1 MPFSFLNTVM
11 SWFLK
16 KRIHQIE
23 LFMKYPIEVQNE
35 TLTSLINRAKNT
47 EFGKKHDFKSIKNYQ
62 TFSNRIPLSDY
73 ENFYNLI
80 NRSIKGEQNIFW
92 SEPIKWFAQS
102 SGTTNSVS
110 KFIPVSNETLE
121 KCHFQAGKDALCLYI
136 NNNENSN
143 LFSGKSL
150 RLGGSK
156 KLYENNNHFF
166 GDLSAIMI
174 DNLPI
179 WAEMISTPNNEIS
192 LMEKWDEKVEA
203 IIENT
208 INENVTSLAGVPSW
222 MLTLLNNVLEKTKK
236 TNISEIWG
244 NLEVYFHGGVNFNPY
259 RQEFK
264 KILSNDMQFYETYN
278 ASEGFFAI
286 QDLNNSNELL
296 LMLDY
301 GIYYEFIEMD
311 SYGLLNQKVINLS
324 EVKKNIN
331 YAIVISTNSGLWR
344 YKIGD
349 TIKFTSISPYRI
361 QISGRTKSFINAFGE
376 ELIIENAE
384 KALTK
389 TLLSH
394 KLNIVEYTVA
404 PFYMNKKKSGHH
416 QWLIEFKNPP
426 KNLLAFKKDLDFN
439 LQKTN
444 SDYKSKRFKN
454 ITMSEIEIIVAR
466 KNLFYDWL
474 KKNKK
479 LGGQNKV
486 PRLCNDRKLIE
497 KLLKLKGEKLSDYK
511 ISTSKLLSALETLAI
526 LFLVSPFIALSHFL
540 FDSPD

>member
-136 NNNENSN
+136 NNNKNSN

-278 ASEGFFAI
+278 ASEGFFP
-286 QDLNNSNELL
+286 
-296 LMLDY
+296 
-301 GIYYEFIEMD
+301 F
-311 SYGLLNQKVINLS
+311 
-324 EVKKNIN
+324 
-331 YAIVISTNSGLWR
+331 
-344 YKIGD
+344 KI
-349 TIKFTSISPYRI
+349 
-361 QISGRTKSFINAFGE
+361 
-376 ELIIENAE
+376 
-384 KALTK
+384 
-389 TLLSH
+389 
-394 KLNIVEYTVA
+394 
-404 PFYMNKKKSGHH
+404 
-416 QWLIEFKNPP
+416 
-426 KNLLAFKKDLDFN
+426 
-439 LQKTN
+439 
-444 SDYKSKRFKN
+444 
-454 ITMSEIEIIVAR
+454 
-466 KNLFYDWL
+466 
-474 KKNKK
+474 
-479 LGGQNKV
+479 
-486 PRLCNDRKLIE
+486 
-497 KLLKLKGEKLSDYK
+497 
-511 ISTSKLLSALETLAI
+511 
-526 LFLVSPFIALSHFL
+526 
-540 FDSPD
+540 